1 MVETK
6 VISKRKRIWGWSF
19 FDWAGQPYFTLGM
32 TFVFGPYFAEVASNR
47 YLSEG
52 LSSDLADA
60 QAQSLWSLGATISG
74 LIVAVTAPILGAWA
88 DNSGRKIPWIAA
100 LSVVFVLGCASMWL
114 LTPDGSNLV
123 LVMVLFYIAS
133 FAVESK
139 TNLTNAIL
147 PTLGD
152 HDEVGKIS
160 GDGAALG
167 YWGGLLSLIIMLLLL
182 AENQDGVTLLG
193 NPPILGLDPVAR
205 EGTRSVGPLS
215 AIWYVVFMIP
225 FFAWVRDD
233 KNVVAKSTS
242 IGDVFA
248 DLKQSISNVAK
259 NKSLTNYLIGSM
271 LYRDAL
277 NALYGFGGVYAV
289 LVLNWSIIE
298 VGIFGVIGAVAAAII
313 TSLAGRADSKF
324 GPKKVIQVSTVA
336 LALVSLI
343 LIMMTENS
351 IFGIHLGDNTSIPD
365 IIFYVCGS
373 VIGGAGG
380 TLQASSRSLMVRHT
394 TPDRASEAFGLYALS
409 GKATAFLAP
418 ALIGLATRLT
428 DSTRL
433 GFVPLVFLFF
443 AGLYF
448 LRHVESHGKVVAV
461 SAH

>member
-1 MVETK
+1 MAV
-6 VISKRKRIWGWSF
+6 SKKKRIWGWSF

-32 TFVFGPYFAEVASNR
+32 TFVFGPYFAEVASN
-47 YLSEG
+47 LFLTEG
-52 LSSDLADA
+52 LSADA
-60 QAQSLWSLGATISG
+60 ADAKAQSLWSMGATISG
-74 LIVAVTAPILGAWA
+74 LIVALTAPILGAWA
-88 DNSGRKIPWIAA
+88 DNSGRKIPWVAA
-100 LSVVFVLGCASMWL
+100 LSVPFVLGCGSMWL
-114 LTPDGSNLV
+114 LTPDGSNLI

-152 HDEVGKIS
+152 HEEVGKIS
-160 GDGAALG
+160 GNGAALG

-193 NPPILGLDPVAR
+193 NPPILGLDASMR
-205 EGTRSVGPLS
+205 EGTRSVGPLA

-233 KNVVAKSTS
+233 KNVVAKSTK
-242 IGDVFA
+242 IGDALA
-248 DLKQSISNVAK
+248 DLKVSISNVAK
-259 NKSLTNYLIGSM
+259 NRSLTNYLIGSM

-289 LVLNWSIIE
+289 LVLGWSIIE

-313 TSLAGRADSKF
+313 TGLAGRADSKF
-324 GPKKVIQVSTVA
+324 GPKRVIQASTIALTGVSF
-336 LALVSLI
+336 I
-343 LIMMTENS
+343 LIMMNETS
-351 IFGIHLGDNTSIPD
+351 IFGIDLGEESNIPD
-365 IIFYVCGS
+365 LIFYVAGS

-394 TPDRASEAFGLYALS
+394 TPERASEAFGLYALS

-418 ALIGLATRLT
+418 ALISVATAAT
-428 DSTRL
+428 GSTRL
-433 GFVPLVFLFF
+433 GFVPLVFLFL
-443 AGLYF
+443 AGLLF
-448 LRHVESHGKVVAV
+448 LRKVDPYGKVLA
-461 SAH
+461 SAT